1 MSEQEVG
8 VGRARRSQRVALAWR
23 ILTHE
28 KGRTALAITGVFM
41 AILLIFV
48 ELGFFF
54 AVPQGGIT
62 LAMASFSALLS
73 LSGLRRADPADI
85 F

>member
-1 MSEQEVG
+1 MSKVEVG
-8 VGRARRSQRVALAWR
+8 VRRIRGSQRVALAWP

-48 ELGFFF
+48 EIGFCFD
-54 AVPQGGIT
+54 VPQGGMT
-62 LAMASFSALLS
+62 LAMAAFSALS
-73 LSGLRRADPADI
+73 LGGLRRADPADM

>member
-1 MSEQEVG
+1 MSKGEG
-8 VGRARRSQRVALAWR
+8 WRRRIRGPQRVALAWR

-54 AVPQGGIT
+54 AVPQGGIA
-62 LAMASFSALLS
+62 LVMASFSVLLS
-73 LSGLRRADPADI
+73 LGGPRRADPADM

>member
-1 MSEQEVG
+1 
-8 VGRARRSQRVALAWR
+8 VALGWR

-28 KGRTALAITGVFM
+28 KWRTALAITGVFM

-54 AVPQGGIT
+54 AVPQGGMCFTTTCNSIC
-62 LAMASFSALLS
+62 
-73 LSGLRRADPADI
+73 
-85 F
+85 